1 MCDLPKEEKYA
12 IMIPRCV
19 YRSRERGIIMNET
32 KQDKMKFFTYKG
44 LQLVRCG
51 DVLYYGN
58 MTDDYVTM
66 IQVVSKQKA
75 GNMDVADKVKVYL
88 MSTDEKLNP
97 MDAIKKT
104 SEKNGLYDAL
114 DLAGAWLE
122 RAKREGA

>member
-1 MCDLPKEEKYA
+1 
-12 IMIPRCV
+12 
-19 YRSRERGIIMNET
+19 
-32 KQDKMKFFTYKG
+32 
-44 LQLVRCG
+44 
-51 DVLYYGN
+51 
-58 MTDDYVTM
+58 M
-66 IQVVSKQKA
+66 IQVLSKQKA

-97 MDAIKKT
+97 VDAIKKT

>member
-1 MCDLPKEEKYA
+1 
-12 IMIPRCV
+12 
-19 YRSRERGIIMNET
+19 MNET
-32 KQDKMKFFTYKG
+32 KQEKMKFFTYKG

-66 IQVVSKQKA
+66 IQVVTKQKA

-88 MSTDEKLNP
+88 MSTDENLNP
-97 MDAIKKT
+97 VEAIKKT

-114 DLAGAWLE
+114 DLAGACLE